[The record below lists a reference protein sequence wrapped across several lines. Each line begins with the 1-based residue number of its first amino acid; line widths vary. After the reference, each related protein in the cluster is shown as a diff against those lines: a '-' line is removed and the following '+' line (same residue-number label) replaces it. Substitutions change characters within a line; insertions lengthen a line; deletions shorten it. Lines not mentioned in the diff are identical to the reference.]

1 MSSAGPGRSRLPD
14 GTSAAEVPSGR
25 RDLLSPRYVCAMRR
39 HQAGRSCATAGSDVR
54 TATTAPPGSVSI
66 ASRRSINRP
75 VPTPSAPPSTRAA
88 GSGKD
93 SLAMIAS
100 YQPLAGEAL
109 LLDGVE
115 EDAVA
120 GHHVRRRG
128 DPALEPF
135 QVHQFA
141 PARVV
146 VAHGQER
153 LGPPPPAVLGEF
165 REDREVTV
173 AV

>member
-1 MSSAGPGRSRLPD
+1 M
-14 GTSAAEVPSGR
+14 R
-25 RDLLSPRYVCAMRR
+25 RD
-39 HQAGRSCATAGSDVR
+39 QAGRSGATAGSDVR

-66 ASRRSINRP
+66 ASRRSINKP

-88 GSGKD
+88 GSGKE

-100 YQPLAGEAL
+100 YQPRAGEAL
-109 LLDGVE
+109 LLGGVK
-115 EDAVA
+115 EDTIA

-128 DPALEPF
+128 HPALESF

-141 PARVV
+141 PPRVV

-153 LGPPPPAVLGEF
+153 LGPPPPAVRGEF
-165 REDREVTV
+165 REDREVAV

>member
-1 MSSAGPGRSRLPD
+1 MS
-14 GTSAAEVPSGR
+14 
-25 RDLLSPRYVCAMRR
+25 R
-39 HQAGRSCATAGSDVR
+39 HQAGRSWATAGSDVL
-54 TATTAPPGSVSI
+54 TATTAPDGSVSI

-88 GSGKD
+88 GSGND

-115 EDAVA
+115 EDTIA
-120 GHHVRRRG
+120 GHHVRRGG

-153 LGPPPPAVLGEF
+153 FGPPPPAFLGEF

-173 AV
+173 AVTGRRPDRADQAAVDPPLGHLSGPGRIAEHPGVGAA